1 MHRGDLIEKL
11 AKYGD
16 PSFYELPLGLKN
28 QPNADMT
35 YSGLRTAIQSMV
47 NSNNHYSLVLCDS

>member
-1 MHRGDLIEKL
+1 MLPRGKVIEML

-16 PSFYELPLGLKN
+16 PSELELPLGFKD

-35 YSGLRTAIQSMV
+35 YTGVKTA
-47 NSNNHYSLVLCDS
+47 L